1 MARETVKLLGGEMMG
16 KSIAEL
22 NCDIEERA
30 AIIEEATKCSRADA
44 ENMAARLHGFKSW
57 QDWVKARGAK

>member
-1 MARETVKLLGGEMMG
+1 MMG

>member
-1 MARETVKLLGGEMMG
+1 MARKTVKLLGGEVKE

-44 ENMAARLHGFKSW
+44 ENMAARAHGFKDW